1 MRQCNCP
8 KYNFLL
14 GYWRESKSIAS
25 TNNHHNIVDNDK
37 RFQRF
42 WELKEMFPLANRL
55 TAEEAACEQ
64 LFIQITEL
72 KIEGTLSINQ

>member
-1 MRQCNCP
+1 
-8 KYNFLL
+8 
-14 GYWRESKSIAS
+14 
-25 TNNHHNIVDNDK
+25 
-37 RFQRF
+37 
-42 WELKEMFPLANRL
+42 MFPLANRL